1 VIAAEVAIDRLIF
14 LQRIFL
20 LTREVIT
27 QKHKRFPFVNGNVE
41 LLAQVM
47 RKLRGKDAEEGA
59 CRPTANYGCFGII
72 RKG

>member
-1 VIAAEVAIDRLIF
+1 MIAAEVAIDSAL
-14 LQRIFL
+14 
-20 LTREVIT
+20 VD
-27 QKHKRFPFVNGNVE
+27 KRFPFVNGNVE

-59 CRPTANYGCFGII
+59 CRPTANYGYFGII